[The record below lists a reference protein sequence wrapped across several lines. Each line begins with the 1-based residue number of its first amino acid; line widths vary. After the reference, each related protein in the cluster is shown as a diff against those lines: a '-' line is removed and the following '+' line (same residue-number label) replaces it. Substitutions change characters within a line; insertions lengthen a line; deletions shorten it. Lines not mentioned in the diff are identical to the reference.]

1 MFVIMQKFVVIG
13 QTVAE
18 IRRFF
23 DFSNRWPSAMLN
35 LLCARLGH
43 PRQIFGGI
51 YHFVEFGW
59 TRCSSF
65 DNMQVLIF
73 NVFGLKRPIHT
84 QNGAF
89 GGFLPQK

>member
-1 MFVIMQKFVVIG
+1 MFVIMQKVVVIG
-13 QTVAE
+13 QTVDE
-18 IRRFF
+18 IWRFF
-23 DFSNRWPSAMLN
+23 DFSNRWLSAILN
-35 LLCARLGH
+35 LSCARLGH

-73 NVFGLKRPIHT
+73 NVSGLKMPIHT
-84 QNGAF
+84 RNGAF
-89 GGFLPQK
+89 GEFLPHK